1 MNITKILIAYDGS
14 EESDKAFDTGLDLC
28 VKYSAQMVVLSV
40 ARPPEPPIVV
50 ETQAVIDAAGEYFE
64 ERHRGLKFKVQTA
77 GIEPRLAIRVGHPA
91 QQILQLANEESV
103 QMIVMGHRGKG
114 SFLQRWR
121 LGSVARRVIDY
132 AQCSVVVVR

>member
-1 MNITKILIAYDGS
+1 MKIGKILIAYDGS
-14 EESDKAFDTGLDLC
+14 EESEKAFDLGLDLC
-28 VKYSAQMVVLSV
+28 LKYSARMLVLSV

-50 ETQAVIDAAGEYFE
+50 ETQAVIDAASEYFE
-64 ERHRGLKFKVQTA
+64 ERHGGLKFKGQSA
-77 GIEPRLAIRVGHPA
+77 GIDPKCEIRVGHPA
-91 QQILQLANEESV
+91 QQILQMANDEPV
-103 QMIVMGHRGKG
+103 QMIVMGHRGGG